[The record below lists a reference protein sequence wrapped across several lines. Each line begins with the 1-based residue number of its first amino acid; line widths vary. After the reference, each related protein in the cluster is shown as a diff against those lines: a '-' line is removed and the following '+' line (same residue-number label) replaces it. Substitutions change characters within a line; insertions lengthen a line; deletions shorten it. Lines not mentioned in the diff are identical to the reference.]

1 MIPYTIERE
10 LRAGEKILWKGE
22 PAKGIRLQSSDV
34 FNIPFSLFWGGFAF
48 FWMFG
53 ATAATSKNHGD
64 PIATV
69 FPLFGL
75 PFVAMGIY
83 LIIGRF
89 FVDAKIRANTEYAVT
104 NERAIIASGLFSRK
118 VKSLN
123 LKSIPDVSVSE
134 KSDGSGT
141 ITFAESSSPFG
152 SWMGGR
158 NSFPGMPNNQIP
170 SFQMIPDVRR
180 VSDIIQ
186 KSQRGDQQ

>member
-1 MIPYTIERE
+1 MTSYTVERE
-10 LRAGEKILWKGE
+10 LRAGEKMLWNGK
-22 PAKGIRLQSSDV
+22 PARGLKLQSSD
-34 FNIPFSLFWGGFAF
+34 FFAIPFSLFWGGFAF
-48 FWMFG
+48 FWMYS
-53 ATAATSKNHGD
+53 ATTATSNNHND

-104 NERAIIASGLFSRK
+104 NERAIIVSGLFSRK

-123 LKSIPDVSVSE
+123 LKSIPDISVIE

-141 ITFAESSSPFG
+141 IIFGESSSPFG
-152 SWMGGR
+152 WMSGS
-158 NSFPGMPNNQIP
+158 NSFPGMSNNQAP
-170 SFQMIPDVRR
+170 TFAMISDVRA
-180 VSDIIQ
+180 VDAIIR
-186 KSQRGDQQ
+186 KTQRGEQ